1 MRRDAFVCVFH
12 RSRRRRMDQR
22 WRIGDRVE
30 ARYRAGTTPAVL
42 LPTGEDLLLYLAT
55 SRSRR
60 AHGRELHQLVQRR
73 GIHLDVLPQLVRP
86 ARVVRSEHLQ
96 DAQARLLTRCM
107 PPDLHWHAFPPQHR
121 SPWVGAVAARL
132 VVGHAGQLAVGE
144 AHLTQLPLHQEP
156 NVDDR

>member
-42 LPTGEDLLLYLAT
+42 LPTGEEGWYPGEVVNVHEDLPGAAKYDIQ
-55 SRSRR
+55 S
-60 AHGRELHQLVQRR
+60 
-73 GIHLDVLPQLVRP
+73 